1 MKPFTAFAF
10 LVLCT
15 INLAVGEICA
25 GSDFFPDQ
33 RGCCPLVVGSTPFYA
48 DAQGCFPRFIG
59 GVAFYADA
67 QGCFPNS
74 AVPTHTCEWYLHE
87 GAITNRAYRGCT
99 GALARSAR
107 PTACACPSA
116 RTSQARSSRAERA
129 CAPTAS
135 SAM

>member
-1 MKPFTAFAF
+1 MKPFPAFAF

-15 INLAVGEICA
+15 INLAVGQRCP

-74 AVPTHTCEWYLHE
+74 AV
-87 GAITNRAYRGCT
+87 
-99 GALARSAR
+99 
-107 PTACACPSA
+107 
-116 RTSQARSSRAERA
+116 RT
-129 CAPTAS
+129 PAS
-135 SAM
+135 GTS

>member
-15 INLAVGEICA
+15 INLAVGQRCP

-74 AVPTHTCEWYLHE
+74 AVPTHTCEWYLMKALLLIGH
-87 GAITNRAYRGCT
+87 T
-99 GALARSAR
+99 GGV
-107 PTACACPSA
+107 
-116 RTSQARSSRAERA
+116 QERW
-129 CAPTAS
+129 
-135 SAM
+135 